1 MCNFALKLIRYMDI
15 TRLSQNAFAVVGT
28 CEETKKPFGITV
40 DPERNNLKFVWAFK
54 IDKEKA
60 HREGFDKRNVRGGI
74 TYDEHFPGCP
84 HCGAKQFY
92 VCGNC
97 NSVNCYHG
105 QKHVTCPS
113 CGMQGEIQ
121 TVESIDLQ
129 GGGY

>member
-1 MCNFALKLIRYMDI
+1 MAI
-15 TRLSQNAFAVVGT
+15 TKLSQNAFAVMAT

-54 IDKEKA
+54 IDKDKA

-74 TYDEHFPGCP
+74 TYDTNFPGCP

-97 NSVNCYHG
+97 NSVVCYHG
-105 QKHVTCPS
+105 QKHVVCPS

-121 TVESIDLQ
+121 TVESIDLR